1 MKNTTKND
9 PPETLDFKRILPII
23 FIIFVDLMGLTM
35 IIPVL
40 PYYALSYD
48 AGPAVIGLL
57 GASYPLMQL
66 FGGPVLS
73 SLSDKFGRK
82 RVLATAQV
90 GTFLSLLLLGFSNAL
105 WMVFMARILD
115 GLTGANLPTVQAAIS
130 DSTTPKT
137 RSQGLGLVGAAFGMG
152 FIFGPMLSGI
162 TLILSGNNYS
172 APAFVGAGF
181 AFLSILLTTFVFKET
196 LPPEKRGQGTTEVRT
211 LSFKRMSAGI
221 RHPATGILLLLAFL
235 QQVVFG
241 AFQLMFAPYMLVTLG
256 LNSAGST
263 IIFVFIGLIL
273 VVVQGGLI
281 RGLTA
286 RFGERKLVI
295 AGLAL
300 LAIGQFCIT
309 LTPDQTVPWYSRAGM
324 VEELQQGSGI
334 AGDTS
339 QIDLLPE
346 EGNSGLIGL
355 TILLLAMTPLAIG
368 IGLLQPSINS
378 LLTQR
383 TDPTQVGAILGLSS
397 AFLSLG
403 NIIGP
408 LWGGAAFDYLAPAA
422 PFLIGSMITALLVP
436 LAYKRV

>member
-1 MKNTTKND
+1 MKHND
-9 PPETLDFKRILPII
+9 SAEQLDFKRILPII

-48 AGPAVIGLL
+48 AGPAIIGIL

-73 SLSDKFGRK
+73 SLSDQFGRK
-82 RVLATAQV
+82 PVLATAQV

-105 WMVFMARILD
+105 WMVFLARILD

-130 DSTTPKT
+130 DCTTPKT

-172 APAFVGAGF
+172 APAFVGSGF
-181 AFLSILLTTFVFKET
+181 AFLSVILTTFVFKET
-196 LPPEKRGQGTTEVRT
+196 LPPEKRGEGTTQSRT
-211 LSFKRMSAGI
+211 LSFKRISAGI
-221 RHPATGILLLLAFL
+221 RHPATGILLVLAL
-235 QQVVFG
+235 IQQIVFG
-241 AFQLMFAPYMLVTLG
+241 AFQLMFAPYVLVKLG
-256 LNSAGST
+256 LNSVGST
-263 IIFVFIGLIL
+263 VIFVFIGLIL

-281 RGLTA
+281 RGLTQ

-300 LAIGQFCIT
+300 LAIGQFSLS
-309 LTPDQTVPWYSRAGM
+309 LTPTQTVPWYSRAD
-324 VEELQQGSGI
+324 VIVELQQGSAPGTDL
-334 AGDTS
+334 A
-339 QIDLLPE
+339 QIDLLPPDT
-346 EGNSGLIGL
+346 NSGLVGL
-355 TILLLAMTPLAIG
+355 FLLLIAMTPVAFG
-368 IGLLQPSINS
+368 VGLLQPSINS

-422 PFLIGSMITALLVP
+422 PFFIGSLITASLVP
-436 LAYKRV
+436 LAIRKV